1 MPMQSLISRDFLSVE
16 KLSMPMQSLIS
27 RDFLSVE
34 KFSGCLQLRWAVN
47 FQLSLLPPSLG
58 VTWKNKKNWA
68 CYLVVCLLRSFL
80 RCTSEKKKGKAKGC
94 SSVSPAASARFLE
107 RSILTLDPFYSL
119 DLFGDALS
127 VLQFYM
133 WCFQH
138 ICVYCYNFWGAAP
151 FVSPDHSFGFPFLSF
166 SVWSWARSPPE
177 SAPWL
182 SPRSSG
188 TAIRR
193 FPLLLFLFP
202 CGCDS
207 KISTVVV
214 LIPLWFSCFCSPLWL
229 ILIDCSCALVL

>member
-1 MPMQSLISRDFLSVE
+1 M
-16 KLSMPMQSLIS
+16 
-27 RDFLSVE
+27 
-34 KFSGCLQLRWAVN
+34 
-47 FQLSLLPPSLG
+47 
-58 VTWKNKKNWA
+58 
-68 CYLVVCLLRSFL
+68 
-80 RCTSEKKKGKAKGC
+80 KKKGKLKVARAFLRLPALDFWSVRYSHWILSIRWICSVMLCLFC
-94 SSVSPAASARFLE
+94 SSTCGAPNIS
-107 RSILTLDPFYSL
+107 
-119 DLFGDALS
+119 
-127 VLQFYM
+127 
-133 WCFQH
+133 
-138 ICVYCYNFWGAAP
+138 VYCYNFWGAAP

-229 ILIDCSCALVL
+229 ILIDCPCALVL